1 MRKLISLFALA
12 LALTFGMGTVS
23 VFAGDPPA
31 PTDEKGKDKKG
42 GGGHA
47 SDDQKKDEK
56 KGGN

>member
-12 LALTFGMGTVS
+12 VALTFGMGTVS
-23 VFAGDPPA
+23 VFAGDAPA
-31 PTDEKGKDKKG
+31 PTDEKGKDKK

>member
-12 LALTFGMGTVS
+12 LALSFGMGTVS

-31 PTDEKGKDKKG
+31 PADEKGKDKKG
-42 GGGHA
+42 GGHM
-47 SDDQKKDEK
+47 DDEKKKDEK

>member
-12 LALTFGMGTVS
+12 LALSFGMGTVS

-31 PTDEKGKDKKG
+31 PTDEKSKDKKG
-42 GGGHA
+42 GGHA
-47 SDDQKKDEK
+47 DEEKKDEK